1 MKSKYALFAL
11 FIFAFIGLNA
21 QETNAPKFGDGLLNL
36 VGKDSS
42 WAMKIGA
49 RVQFLGT
56 SSWEEQGDNTMSLFI
71 RRARLKFGGY
81 ALTPKLKYKIE
92 LGLSNRDIGGASKY
106 TNNAPRYILDAYVR
120 WNFYQNFEL
129 QFGQAKLPGNRE
141 RIISSANLQLV
152 DRSRLNS
159 IFTLDREFSLQ
170 LLHHFNVSEQFKIKE
185 TFSLA
190 QGEGRNVTTGN
201 QGGLEFT
208 GRLELFPFGD
218 FKSNGDIVGADL
230 KYEETPKLA
239 LAIAYD
245 YNSNAVKTRGNQ
257 GSYMDTD
264 IGLFETD
271 ISTLFIDAMFKY
283 RGFSFMAEYANRKA
297 DQPFAKNEDDTL
309 TGDSVQVG
317 DALNFQTGYVL
328 PSNWEVSARYT
339 AINLDEVVSTE
350 NKENQYTIGVSKYIR
365 GHKLK
370 IQSDLSHLEIA
381 NSNNEILYRLQF
393 EIHF

>member
-1 MKSKYALFAL
+1 MNSRYALLAL
-11 FIFAFIGLNA
+11 FIFAFTSINA
-21 QETNAPKFGDGLLNL
+21 QEINAPKFGDGLFNL

-49 RVQFLGT
+49 RVQFLG
-56 SSWEEQGDNTMSLFI
+56 SSNWEEQGDNTLSLFI

-170 LLHHFNVSEQFKIKE
+170 LLHHFTISEKFKIKE

-208 GRLELFPFGD
+208 GRVELFPFGD
-218 FKSNGDIVGADL
+218 FKSNGEIVGADL

-239 LAIAYD
+239 LAVAYD
-245 YNSNAVKTRGNQ
+245 YNNNAVKTRGNQ

-271 ISTLFIDAMFKY
+271 ISTFFIDAMFKY

-297 DQPFAKNEDDTL
+297 DQPFAINEDDTL
-309 TGDSVQVG
+309 TGDIVQVG
-317 DALNFQTGYVL
+317 DAFNFQTGYVL

-339 AINLDEVVSTE
+339 TVNLDEVVTAE
-350 NKENQYTIGVSKYIR
+350 NKENQYTVGVSKYIR

-370 IQSDLSHLEIA
+370 IQSDLSYLEIA

>member
-1 MKSKYALFAL
+1 MNSKYALLAL
-11 FIFAFIGLNA
+11 FIFAFTNINA
-21 QETNAPKFGDGLLNL
+21 QKTNAPKFGDGLFNL
-36 VGKDSS
+36 VGQDSS

-49 RVQFLGT
+49 RVQFLGA
-56 SSWEEQGDNTMSLFI
+56 SSWEEQGDNTLSLLI

-92 LGLSNRDIGGASKY
+92 LGLSNRDIGGATKY

-170 LLHHFNVSEQFKIKE
+170 LLHHFNISEKFKIKE
-185 TFSLA
+185 TVSLA

-201 QGGLEFT
+201 LGGLEFT
-208 GRLELFPFGD
+208 GRVELFPFGD
-218 FKSNGDIVGADL
+218 FKSNGEIVGADL
-230 KYEETPKLA
+230 KREETPKLA
-239 LAIAYD
+239 LAVTYD

-283 RGFSFMAEYANRKA
+283 QGFSFMAEYANRKA

-309 TGDSVQVG
+309 TGDIVQVG
-317 DALNFQTGYVL
+317 NAFNVQTGYVL
-328 PSNWEVSARYT
+328 PSDWEISARYT
-339 AINLDEVVSTE
+339 SVNLDKMVAVE
-350 NKENQYTIGVSKYIR
+350 NKENQYTVGVSKYIR

-370 IQSDLSHLEIA
+370 IQSDLSYLEIA
-381 NSNNEILYRLQF
+381 NSNNQILYRLQF
-393 EIHF
+393 DIHF

>member
-1 MKSKYALFAL
+1 MNSKYALLAL
-11 FIFAFIGLNA
+11 FIFAFTSINA
-21 QETNAPKFGDGLLNL
+21 QKTNAPKFGDGLFNL
-36 VGKDSS
+36 VGQDSS

-49 RVQFLGT
+49 RVQFLGA
-56 SSWEEQGDNTMSLFI
+56 SSWEEQGDNTLSLLI

-120 WNFYQNFEL
+120 WNFYHNFEL

-170 LLHHFNVSEQFKIKE
+170 LLHHFNISEKFKIKE
-185 TFSLA
+185 TVSIA
-190 QGEGRNVTTGN
+190 QGEGRNVTTGSL
-201 QGGLEFT
+201 GGLEFT
-208 GRLELFPFGD
+208 GRVELFPFGD
-218 FKSNGDIVGADL
+218 FKSNGEIVGADL
-230 KYEETPKLA
+230 KREETPKLA
-239 LAIAYD
+239 LAVTYD

-283 RGFSFMAEYANRKA
+283 QGFSLMAEYANRKA

-309 TGDSVQVG
+309 TGDIVQVG
-317 DALNFQTGYVL
+317 DAFNVQTGYVL
-328 PSNWEVSARYT
+328 PSDWEISARYT
-339 AINLDEVVSTE
+339 SVNLDKMVALE
-350 NKENQYTIGVSKYIR
+350 NKENQYTVGVSKYIR

-370 IQSDLSHLEIA
+370 IQSDLSYLEIA
-381 NSNNEILYRLQF
+381 NSNNQILYRLQF
-393 EIHF
+393 DIHF

>member
-11 FIFAFIGLNA
+11 LIFALTSLNA
-21 QETNAPKFGDGLLNL
+21 QETNAPKFGDGLLSL

-49 RVQFLGT
+49 RVQFLGA
-56 SSWEEQGDNTMSLFI
+56 SNWEEQGDNTMSLFI

-170 LLHHFNVSEQFKIKE
+170 LLHHFNISEQFKIKE

-218 FKSNGDIVGADL
+218 FKSNGEIVGADL
-230 KYEETPKLA
+230 KYEKTPKLA

-339 AINLDEVVSTE
+339 AINLDEVVNTE
-350 NKENQYTIGVSKYIR
+350 NKENQYTVGVSKYIR

-370 IQSDLSHLEIA
+370 IQSDLSYLEIA

>member
-170 LLHHFNVSEQFKIKE
+170 LLHHFNISEQFKIKE

-239 LAIAYD
+239 LAVAYD
-245 YNSNAVKTRGNQ
+245 YNNNAVKTRGNQ

-339 AINLDEVVSTE
+339 AINLDEVVNTE
-350 NKENQYTIGVSKYIR
+350 NKENQYTVGVSKYIR

-370 IQSDLSHLEIA
+370 IQSDLSYLEIA

>member
-1 MKSKYALFAL
+1 MNSKYALLAL
-11 FIFAFIGLNA
+11 FIFAFTSINA
-21 QETNAPKFGDGLLNL
+21 QKTNAPKFGDGLFNL
-36 VGKDSS
+36 IGQDSS

-49 RVQFLGT
+49 RVQFLGA
-56 SSWEEQGDNTMSLFI
+56 SSWEEQGDNTLSLLI

-92 LGLSNRDIGGASKY
+92 LGLSNRDIGGATKY

-170 LLHHFNVSEQFKIKE
+170 LLHHFNISEKFKIKE
-185 TFSLA
+185 TVSLA

-201 QGGLEFT
+201 LGGLEFT
-208 GRLELFPFGD
+208 GRVELFPFGD
-218 FKSNGDIVGADL
+218 FKSNGEIVGADL
-230 KYEETPKLA
+230 KREETPKLA
-239 LAIAYD
+239 LAVTYD

-283 RGFSFMAEYANRKA
+283 QGFSLMAEYANRKA

-309 TGDSVQVG
+309 TGDIVQVG
-317 DALNFQTGYVL
+317 NAFNVQTGYVL
-328 PSNWEVSARYT
+328 PSDWEISARYT
-339 AINLDEVVSTE
+339 SVNLDKMVAVE
-350 NKENQYTIGVSKYIR
+350 NKENQYTVGVSKYIR

-370 IQSDLSHLEIA
+370 IQSDLSYLEIA
-381 NSNNEILYRLQF
+381 NSNNQILYRLQF
-393 EIHF
+393 DIHF